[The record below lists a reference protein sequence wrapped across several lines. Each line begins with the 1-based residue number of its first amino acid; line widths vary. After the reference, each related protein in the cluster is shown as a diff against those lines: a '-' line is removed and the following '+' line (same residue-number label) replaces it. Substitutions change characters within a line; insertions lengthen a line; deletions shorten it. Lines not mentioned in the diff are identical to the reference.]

1 MCEVE
6 TVNEKFTLQSLNI
19 PKDVRDKINPNT
31 HFVNIILTLKA
42 IKKDAGNEQTEIKNS
57 II

>member
-1 MCEVE
+1 MEIIYI
-6 TVNEKFTLQSLNI
+6 FLPAIAILLI
-19 PKDVRDKINPNT
+19 
-31 HFVNIILTLKA
+31 VNIILTLKA